1 MFSEVLQIKK
11 MVQRLRKVGLIIL
24 LIFSIFGIAV
34 NPALADEYEVL
45 MGSNDG
51 RLAFVPMTL
60 KVHPGDKVKWILNKV
75 GPHNVVFDQATA
87 TKDVVKALSHDQLAF
102 APGSSWEITIPEDIK
117 PGQYRY
123 YCTPHRG
130 AGMVAFLVVEK

>member
-1 MFSEVLQIKK
+1 
-11 MVQRLRKVGLIIL
+11 MVQRLRRVGLIIL

-75 GPHNVVFDQATA
+75 
-87 TKDVVKALSHDQLAF
+87 S
-102 APGSSWEITIPEDIK
+102 
-117 PGQYRY
+117 
-123 YCTPHRG
+123 
-130 AGMVAFLVVEK
+130 